1 MSLLWDAADTGN
13 LEQVTLLV
21 EQGADINQIGGG
33 YEGTALDIA
42 AYKGHLEVVRYL
54 VEQEKTDRRGW
65 TPLLNASCN
74 GHLEMVRYLLEQG
87 SDRDKT
93 TDSGWTSL
101 HLAAYGGHF
110 ETAKLLMVYGA
121 DLNARTN
128 DGELP
133 IDMPGATEEIKQAI
147 RDEPRRRIDE
157 APGKRATE
165 QDRHPNV
172 ATSTSAQGEEVEAEE
187 EQGLK
192 QPAGNGEVADED
204 QDSEPSSDEDDGK

>member
-21 EQGADINQIGGG
+21 EQGADINQVGGG

-54 VEQEKTDRRGW
+54 VEQGADIEKTDRRGW

-87 SDRDKT
+87 TNRDKA

-121 DLNARTN
+121 DLNARTK

-133 IDMPGATEEIKQAI
+133 IDVTFNEEIRQAI
-147 RDEPRRRIDE
+147 RDEPRRRKDE

-172 ATSTSAQGEEVEAEE
+172 ATSSSAEGEEVEAEE
-187 EQGLK
+187 EQSLK
-192 QPAGNGEVADED
+192 
-204 QDSEPSSDEDDGK
+204 